1 MHRFYLVAA
10 LLPCMT
16 LAADKKKPE
25 PGPLLSLDRIYVK
38 NEFSSKGYSLKW
50 LEPGQGY
57 VRLEKSKETK
67 DAQDIVQYD
76 PATGKKKILVAAKVL
91 IPKGAKKPLKLS
103 GYTFTK
109 DLAKMLI
116 FTNTKRVWRRNTRGD
131 YWVLDRSNG
140 KLQKLGGKA
149 KASTLMFAKFSP
161 ADSNQVAY
169 VREKNVYVE
178 DLKSDKIRGLTK
190 RSSQTVINGT
200 FDWVYEEELGLRDGY
215 RWSPDGRSIA
225 YWQLDEE
232 GVSQMHM
239 LNNVSGYYP
248 TLTTFRYPKTG
259 ETNAKGRVG
268 VVNLTTG
275 KTTWMKVP
283 GEVRNHYI
291 ARMDWAKNSDELM
304 LQQLNRLQ
312 NTKRVMLANA
322 RNGGVKTIFT
332 DRNDAWVE
340 MRFGFTKWIDE
351 GKRFTFVSERDGWR
365 HVYLVSRDGKK
376 VQQITSGKFDVTRV
390 LALDEKNRWLYFK
403 ASPDNATQRYL
414 YRIGLDGKGMK
425 RLSPANQT
433 GSHSYNASPDAQ
445 WAIHS
450 FSSFSVPPFSNFIR
464 LATHQT
470 VRELENNKVLRDKL
484 GKLKQ
489 PSTEFFRVKIA
500 DGVETDAWAVLPP
513 NLNPKKKYPLLVYVY
528 GEPAGQT
535 VVDRWRGSGG
545 MWHWMLAQQ
554 GYIVMSFDNRGTPAP
569 RGNAWRKSVYRQVGI
584 LAAKDQAAAVKQVL
598 KDRPYIDANR
608 VGVWGW
614 SGGGS
619 MTLNAMFKFPDLY
632 HVGIS
637 IAPVPN
643 QRLYDTIYQERY
655 MGLPKDNV
663 EGYKNGSPITYAKN
677 LKGKLLLVHGTVD
690 DNVHY
695 QGMAK
700 LINELVAHNKKFVML
715 AYPNRTHSIREGK
728 GTTLHLRTAMT
739 DFLKRNLPPGSR

>member
-1 MHRFYLVAA
+1 
-10 LLPCMT
+10 
-16 LAADKKKPE
+16 
-25 PGPLLSLDRIYVK
+25 
-38 NEFSSKGYSLKW
+38 
-50 LEPGQGY
+50 
-57 VRLEKSKETK
+57 
-67 DAQDIVQYD
+67 
-76 PATGKKKILVAAKVL
+76 
-91 IPKGAKKPLKLS
+91 
-103 GYTFTK
+103 
-109 DLAKMLI
+109 
-116 FTNTKRVWRRNTRGD
+116 
-131 YWVLDRSNG
+131 
-140 KLQKLGGKA
+140 
-149 KASTLMFAKFSP
+149 
-161 ADSNQVAY
+161 
-169 VREKNVYVE
+169 
-178 DLKSDKIRGLTK
+178 
-190 RSSQTVINGT
+190 
-200 FDWVYEEELGLRDGY
+200 
-215 RWSPDGRSIA
+215 
-225 YWQLDEE
+225 
-232 GVSQMHM
+232 
-239 LNNVSGYYP
+239 
-248 TLTTFRYPKTG
+248 
-259 ETNAKGRVG
+259 
-268 VVNLTTG
+268 
-275 KTTWMKVP
+275 
-283 GEVRNHYI
+283 
-291 ARMDWAKNSDELM
+291 M
-304 LQQLNRLQ
+304 LQQLNRPQ

-340 MRFGFTKWIDE
+340 MRFGFTKWIDD
-351 GKRFTFVSERDGWR
+351 GKQFTFVSERDGWR

-376 VQQITSGKFDVTRV
+376 VQQVTSGKFDVTRV
-390 LALDEKNRWLYFK
+390 LALDEKDRWLYFE

-414 YRIGLDGKGMK
+414 YRVGLDGNGMK
-425 RLSPANQT
+425 QLSSADQT
-433 GSHSYNASPDAQ
+433 GSHSYNVSPDAQ

-450 FSSFSVPPFSNFIR
+450 YSSFAVPPFSNFIR
-464 LATHQT
+464 LATHKT
-470 VRELENNKVLRDKL
+470 VRELESNKALREKI

-489 PSTEFFRVKIA
+489 PSMEFFHVKIA
-500 DGVETDAWAVLPP
+500 DGVEADAWAVLPP

-739 DFLKRNLPPGSR
+739 DFLKRNLPSGPR

>member
-1 MHRFYLVAA
+1 
-10 LLPCMT
+10 
-16 LAADKKKPE
+16 
-25 PGPLLSLDRIYVK
+25 
-38 NEFSSKGYSLKW
+38 
-50 LEPGQGY
+50 
-57 VRLEKSKETK
+57 
-67 DAQDIVQYD
+67 
-76 PATGKKKILVAAKVL
+76 
-91 IPKGAKKPLKLS
+91 
-103 GYTFTK
+103 
-109 DLAKMLI
+109 
-116 FTNTKRVWRRNTRGD
+116 
-131 YWVLDRSNG
+131 
-140 KLQKLGGKA
+140 
-149 KASTLMFAKFSP
+149 
-161 ADSNQVAY
+161 
-169 VREKNVYVE
+169 
-178 DLKSDKIRGLTK
+178 
-190 RSSQTVINGT
+190 
-200 FDWVYEEELGLRDGY
+200 
-215 RWSPDGRSIA
+215 
-225 YWQLDEE
+225 
-232 GVSQMHM
+232 
-239 LNNVSGYYP
+239 
-248 TLTTFRYPKTG
+248 
-259 ETNAKGRVG
+259 
-268 VVNLTTG
+268 
-275 KTTWMKVP
+275 
-283 GEVRNHYI
+283 
-291 ARMDWAKNSDELM
+291 
-304 LQQLNRLQ
+304 
-312 NTKRVMLANA
+312 
-322 RNGGVKTIFT
+322 
-332 DRNDAWVE
+332 
-340 MRFGFTKWIDE
+340 
-351 GKRFTFVSERDGWR
+351 
-365 HVYLVSRDGKK
+365 
-376 VQQITSGKFDVTRV
+376 
-390 LALDEKNRWLYFK
+390 
-403 ASPDNATQRYL
+403 
-414 YRIGLDGKGMK
+414 MK

-739 DFLKRNLPPGSR
+739 DFLKRNLPSGPR

>member
-1 MHRFYLVAA
+1 MA
-10 LLPCMT
+10 
-16 LAADKKKPE
+16 LAADKKEPE

-57 VRLEKSKETK
+57 VRLEKSKETE

-76 PATGKKKILVAAKVL
+76 PANGKKKILVAAKALV
-91 IPKGAKKPLKLS
+91 PKKAKKPLKLS
-103 GYTFTK
+103 GYAFTK
-109 DLAKMLI
+109 DLAKILI
-116 FTNTKRVWRRNTRGD
+116 YTNSKRVWRRNTRGD
-131 YWVLDRSNG
+131 YWVLDRASG

-178 DLKSDKIRGLTK
+178 DLKTGKIRSLTK
-190 RSSQTVINGT
+190 RSSDTVINGT

-215 RWSPDGRSIA
+215 RWSPDGKSIA

-232 GVSQMHM
+232 GVPKMHM
-239 LNNVSGYYP
+239 LDNVSGYYP

-268 VVNLTTG
+268 VVDLATG

-283 GEVRNHYI
+283 GDVRNHYI
-291 ARMDWAKNSDELM
+291 ARMDWAKNSHELM

-312 NTKRVMLANA
+312 NTNRVMLVNA
-322 RNGGVKTIFT
+322 SSGEVKTIFT

-351 GKRFTFVSERDGWR
+351 GKQFTFVSERDGWR

-376 VQQITSGKFDVTRV
+376 VQQVTSGKFDVTRV
-390 LALDEKNRWLYFK
+390 LALDGKNRLLYFE
-403 ASPDNATQRYL
+403 ASPNNATQRYL
-414 YRIGLDGKGMK
+414 YRVDLDGNGMT

-433 GSHSYNASPDAQ
+433 GSHSYNVSPDAK
-445 WAIHS
+445 WAVHS
-450 FSSFSVPPFSNFIR
+450 YSSFSIPPFSNFIEI
-464 LATHQT
+464 ATHKT
-470 VRELENNKVLRDKL
+470 IRELENNKALR
-484 GKLKQ
+484 GKLRKLKH
-489 PSTEFFRVKIA
+489 PTTEFFRVKIA

-513 NLNPKKKYPLLVYVY
+513 NLNPKKKYPLLIYVY

-584 LAAKDQAAAVKQVL
+584 LAAKDQAAALKQVL
-598 KDRPYIDANR
+598 KDRSYIDASR

-700 LINELVAHNKKFVML
+700 LINELVAYNKKFVML

-728 GTTLHLRTAMT
+728 GTTLHLRTEMT
-739 DFLKRNLPPGSR
+739 DFLKENLPGGAR